1 VLCYFLEVKLLHEVN
16 LHCYHNSSVKLIRG
30 PSVIAKAKTS
40 AYFCTIEND
49 DIESM
54 IFTLLKMTKNP

>member
-1 VLCYFLEVKLLHEVN
+1 LLHEVN
-16 LHCYHNSSVKLIRG
+16 LHYNHNSSVKLIRG